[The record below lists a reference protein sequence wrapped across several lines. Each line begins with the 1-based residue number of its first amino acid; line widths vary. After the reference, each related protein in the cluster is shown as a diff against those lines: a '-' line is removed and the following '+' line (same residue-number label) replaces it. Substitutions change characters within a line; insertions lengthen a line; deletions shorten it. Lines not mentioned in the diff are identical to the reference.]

1 MRTGGL
7 IDACFLLGD
16 DEQVQAAFAQLK
28 GLMGRSCGGRYPL
41 VAQLAAARVA
51 RDVAAC
57 EEVVAEFDRLVA
69 LEPDSFRG
77 TGGMN
82 SYDWLEVALVTR
94 SEIAGEVSP
103 RLFEL

>member
-1 MRTGGL
+1 
-7 IDACFLLGD
+7 
-16 DEQVQAAFAQLK
+16 
-28 GLMGRSCGGRYPL
+28 
-41 VAQLAAARVA
+41 VASLAAARTS

-57 EEVVAEFDRLVA
+57 DAAVAGFDRLVA
-69 LEPDSFRG
+69 REPDSFHG

-82 SYDWLEVALVTR
+82 SYDWLEIALSTR